1 MPQRRRSRQRV
12 ATLKPGGRVVQ
23 PHAEVLAPGGRV
35 VRPHAEVLAPG
46 GQVVRP
52 HAEVLAP
59 GGQVV
64 RPYAEVLA
72 PDGRVVRPHAE
83 VLAPGGRVIGLH
95 MGTCATGGQRSG
107 WPSAHLALAP
117 SIFLHPPQT
126 FPDLRSRACA
136 NVGHLQESGMRTPV
150 FVGLIELEQQPW
162 VDVGAL
168 VLAHQLSVPGH
179 RVVVIDGDPCSA
191 YLSDWARALPGQG
204 AALLP
209 LLHNWMLPS
218 EVALATQAV
227 ADLVHDE
234 PMGDIGVMRAAD
246 DAPERRPAAPSAR
259 AVRSLRSTLS
269 GLTLDGEPVDIVLV
283 RLAPLS
289 SNFGTALAANLCDV
303 LVPIV
308 EPTPSALRRASDAL
322 VRVSALRG
330 EPLPVFPVE
339 MSTEDPWD
347 ANANKALWLTLLRL
361 MPMSRARPWP
371 VGRPRLERVFRLTPE
386 LTSDFRDLADALL
399 LQLDLAHPVPEEH
412 VMRGDALDDAQGV
425 YDGFARM
432 LEEDAPV
439 AIKFYYDTLAQRG
452 STRKSTVAAL
462 RAMDHSP
469 KCDYDD
475 VAWGFKY
482 AIQKF
487 RPAEPDALAEYMNEL
502 GERLLAS
509 LRAGLVEDGKT
520 RLLIDVADAMLKCAN
535 YRAHIKQPVEELA
548 RRAERLLLEA
558 AGEVTKPE
566 DSIRLAYVLGHHA
579 RLAAHARHVDLAI
592 DLLKLGVDANCTSIQ
607 YRRWWIDVVAAFL
620 LIDYNEALGIEF
632 RGVATSLLK
641 EDARYAQHNLMFCWA
656 LAGNKEKAIEHLW
669 LLGDVNLDAFKE
681 AFANPTLNAL
691 FLGIATPDFYNAVPK
706 KDES

>member
-1 MPQRRRSRQRV
+1 
-12 ATLKPGGRVVQ
+12 
-23 PHAEVLAPGGRV
+23 
-35 VRPHAEVLAPG
+35 
-46 GQVVRP
+46 
-52 HAEVLAP
+52 
-59 GGQVV
+59 
-64 RPYAEVLA
+64 
-72 PDGRVVRPHAE
+72 
-83 VLAPGGRVIGLH
+83 
-95 MGTCATGGQRSG
+95 
-107 WPSAHLALAP
+107 
-117 SIFLHPPQT
+117 
-126 FPDLRSRACA
+126 
-136 NVGHLQESGMRTPV
+136 MRTPV

-191 YLSDWARALPGQG
+191 YLSDWVRALPEQG

-209 LLHNWMLPS
+209 LLHNWMSPT
-218 EVALATQAV
+218 EVTPATQAL

-246 DAPERRPAAPSAR
+246 DAFERRPVAPSAR
-259 AVRSLRSTLS
+259 AVRTLRKTLA
-269 GLTLDGEPVDIVLV
+269 GLTLGGEPVDIVLV

-303 LVPIV
+303 LIPII

-330 EPLPVFPVE
+330 EPLPIFPVE

-347 ANANKALWLTLLRL
+347 VNTNKALWLTLLRL
-361 MPMSRARPWP
+361 MPMSRARPSP
-371 VGRPRLERVFRLTPE
+371 IGQPRLEHVFRLTRE
-386 LTSDFRDLADALL
+386 LASDFRDLADALL
-399 LQLDLAHPVPEEH
+399 LQLDLAHPNAEEH
-412 VMRGDALDDAQGV
+412 VMRGDALNDAQGV
-425 YDGFARM
+425 YDGFGRM

-439 AIKFYYDTLAQRG
+439 AIKFYYDVLAQKG

-502 GERLLAS
+502 GECLLAS

-535 YRAHIKQPVEELA
+535 YREHIKQPVEELA
-548 RRAERLLLEA
+548 GRAERLLLEA

-566 DSIRLAYVLGHHA
+566 DSIRLAYVLSLHA
-579 RLAAHARHVDLAI
+579 DLIKDARHAELAYHFLVLSFNGDLNVDQVRLSALDVLGRLADISRDPIFISRHRQLAESLASQFPGYAHVNLILSWTFSDDKRKATRHLAM
-592 DLLKLGVDANCTSIQ
+592 LGAT
-607 YRRWWIDVVAAFL
+607 
-620 LIDYNEALGIEF
+620 DYDKF
-632 RGVATSLLK
+632 
-641 EDARYAQHNLMFCWA
+641 
-656 LAGNKEKAIEHLW
+656 EKALE
-669 LLGDVNLDAFKE
+669 D
-681 AFANPTLNAL
+681 PTLKPYL
-691 FLGIATPDFYNAVPK
+691 KDIGTPEFYNAVPK